1 MSTDEIYVTSVLPF
15 AITFDDES
23 IINPWGAKFTKSKYE
38 AFKSAC
44 VLTCCYG
51 ELISAEK
58 CDSIKF
64 PPNIINL
71 TLYKSWFC
79 YKYEHKDNKREI
91 FSKIPDNLP
100 KSLKN
105 IYANYG
111 SLKSI
116 NKLHD
121 NLEHFECFLNNI
133 SSITCEF
140 PASLQ
145 YINCGVNNIITL
157 PNTRNIRHLNCYTN
171 KITFIDADDL
181 SDAEN
186 PINKKLKSF
195 LSSGNIIAELP
206 KIPTTLKRLDIAFNK
221 ITSLDTL
228 PYALPSTLHY
238 LKCSHNRLTSLTLKD
253 MPLMKHINAADNN
266 LSSFII
272 GNMPMLEYLDLS
284 KNNLGYLVENLPVK
298 IKKIII
304 NNNNI
309 ASLPYLLDFTKL
321 NELIINNNK
330 LVELPD
336 LPIKISKLDISK
348 NNIKYISRH
357 NIEKI
362 KLIISNTYCY
372 SGTDSEYHIDI
383 LDNPF
388 SESSVGLSAFAK
400 YNKLKECI
408 SGFCSD

>member
-1 MSTDEIYVTSVLPF
+1 MSDDEIFVVPIRDS
-15 AITFDDES
+15 AMAFDDEYVKP
-23 IINPWGAKFTKSKYE
+23 NGTKFTKSKFE
-38 AFKSAC
+38 SFKRALIVTS
-44 VLTCCYG
+44 CYG

-71 TLYKSWFC
+71 TLYKSC
-79 YKYEHKDNKREI
+79 SKDNKREI

-238 LKCSHNRLTSLTLKD
+238 IKCSHNRLTSLTLKD
-253 MPLMKHINAADNN
+253 MPLMKHIDAADNN

-284 KNNLGYLVENLPVK
+284 KNNLGYLVENL
-298 IKKIII
+298 
-304 NNNNI
+304 NHQ
-309 ASLPYLLDFTKL
+309 L
-321 NELIINNNK
+321 
-330 LVELPD
+330 
-336 LPIKISKLDISK
+336 
-348 NNIKYISRH
+348 H
-357 NIEKI
+357 
-362 KLIISNTYCY
+362 
-372 SGTDSEYHIDI
+372 
-383 LDNPF
+383 
-388 SESSVGLSAFAK
+388 GL
-400 YNKLKECI
+400 
-408 SGFCSD
+408 